1 MLTVIYIASS
11 YISVGLIEKDFHN
24 GYYTVRRK
32 VNSIVLVPRQDLDSK
47 YRMSLFSLFC
57 VCSVRLEVIVRFVD
71 SWRIVD
77 HHCLNFFLS

>member
-11 YISVGLIEKDFHN
+11 YISVVLIEKDSHN
-24 GYYTVRRK
+24 GYYTIRRK

-47 YRMSLFSLFC
+47 HCTSLFSLFY
-57 VCSVRLEVIVRFVD
+57 VCSVKLEVIVRFVD
-71 SWRIVD
+71 SWGIVD